1 MRPDVNHFLRPR
13 GRVVP
18 AEDIP
23 NRLRE
28 LASEATPPYDWQ
40 EFRRRSH
47 EHAARKGRHV
57 KWWPHAAAAAGLA
70 GVVTAMA
77 LLGNGSNADYGL
89 VTETAQSLGGSVA
102 TSRPVSGEPGVPAT
116 RDWLARQPAE
126 PVVVRVGSHITV
138 TNLEDRIAFYDDVLM
153 NERLQGANAEQVKV
167 LQQERARLVST
178 LAQVRYA
185 EALMAGGS

>member
-13 GRVVP
+13 GRAAP
-18 AEDIP
+18 AEDISA
-23 NRLRE
+23 RLRE
-28 LASEATPPYDWQ
+28 LATEATPPYGWE

-47 EHAARKGRHV
+47 ERAARKGQHV

-77 LLGNGSNADYGL
+77 LLGNGGSTQESSDVNAG
-89 VTETAQSLGGSVA
+89 VTEVPEAVRYL
-102 TSRPVSGEPGVPAT
+102 PEP
-116 RDWLARQPAE
+116 RDWLANQPAE
-126 PVVVRVGSHITV
+126 PVVVRVGSRIAV
-138 TNLEDRIAFYDDVLM
+138 TNLEDRIAWFDDVLT
-153 NERLQGANAEQVKV
+153 NERLQGANAEQVQL

-185 EALMAGGS
+185 EALVAGGS

>member
-13 GRVVP
+13 GRIVP

-23 NRLRE
+23 SRLRE
-28 LASEATPPYDWQ
+28 LASEAAPPYDWQ
-40 EFRRRSH
+40 EFRRRSQ
-47 EHAARKGRHV
+47 EHAALKGRHV

-77 LLGNGSNADYGL
+77 LFGNGGNVDSGGA
-89 VTETAQSLGGSVA
+89 EGSVN
-102 TSRPVSGEPGVPAT
+102 SGADAKVVEAPAPMMPT

-126 PVVVRVGSHITV
+126 PVVVRVGSRIVV
-138 TNLEDRIAFYDDVLM
+138 TNLEDRIAWYDDVLM
-153 NERLQGANAEQVKV
+153 NERLQGANAEQVEV

-185 EALMAGGS
+185 ETLMAGGS

>member
-13 GRVVP
+13 GRPVP

-23 NRLRE
+23 SRLRE
-28 LASEATPPYDWQ
+28 LASEATPPYDFE

-47 EHAARKGRHV
+47 ERAARAGRHV

-70 GVVTAMA
+70 GVVAVMA
-77 LLGNGSNADYGL
+77 LLGNGGNADPDTRSGSAD
-89 VTETAQSLGGSVA
+89 VVADAAETPTRAGPSPYA
-102 TSRPVSGEPGVPAT
+102 TT
-116 RDWLARQPAE
+116 RDWLASQPEE
-126 PVVVRVGSHITV
+126 PVVVSVGSRIAV
-138 TNLEDRIAFYDDVLM
+138 TNLEDRIAWFDDVLTSG
-153 NERLQGANAEQVKV
+153 RLQGADAQEVEV

-185 EALMAGGS
+185 EALLAGGS